1 MGKQEQLFEYYED
14 EYFVFADGYEE
25 AIIGVQEPSM
35 KVVYDED
42 KCIEILVSDGMDID
56 DAREYFEYNT
66 KGAFIGDRTPIFI
79 KRLFDK

>member
-42 KCIEILVSDGMDID
+42 KCIEILVNEGMDID
-56 DAREYFEYNT
+56 DAKEYFEYNT
-66 KGAFIGDRTPIFI
+66 RSAFIGDRTPIFI

>member
-1 MGKQEQLFEYYED
+1 MGKQEELFETYPE

-25 AIIGVQEPSM
+25 AIIGIQHPSM

-42 KCIEILVSDGMDID
+42 KCIDILVNDGMDLE
-56 DAREYFEYNT
+56 DAIEYFDYNT